1 MEKRT
6 SYRQPVAFQV
16 RLTAMASPGLT
27 VLGETL
33 DISESGIGVCLPLQL
48 APGSLVQLEIA
59 DSVLYGFVA
68 HSREWAPMS
77 EPSFARNKSWIGE
90 SESSAATTSVLGR
103 FFRTGIEVVEVLIGT
118 SGLSQLLKA
127 NFEERMP
134 SLQMTYSVPPSKDAS
149 NGAG

>member
-1 MEKRT
+1 MEKRHR
-6 SYRQPVAFQV
+6 YRQAVAFQV
-16 RLTAMASPGLT
+16 RMTAMANPGLT
-27 VLGETL
+27 LSGETL

-48 APGSLVQLEIA
+48 TPGSLVQLEIA

-90 SESSAATTSVLGR
+90 SESSAAGAPPLGR

-134 SLQMTYSVPPSKDAS
+134 SLQMTYSGTPNKDVSNPP
-149 NGAG
+149 G